1 MQRIRAVDAFAIFAW
16 VIMFWLIAGYRG
28 SPDLEATW
36 IAAAFFAAGDYGNVY
51 PPPGPLF
58 TMQPPEA
65 WLPLLEGPG
74 AVREM
79 FPYVY
84 PPLWAALVAEALP
97 YAPFSRAEPL
107 ATALN
112 AALLVAIPVL
122 AWRAARSPIPLAIW
136 LMVAGAA
143 MITTHV
149 GFIAIK
155 QNQPQILV
163 SFLMVLAIERSRA
176 EAPIAAGAALA
187 CAAAIKGY
195 PALFA
200 MLWLAGGNWRAVMA
214 FAGFGGTLAAA
225 SIALAGWPLHAAFL
239 AQLKSISATL
249 LYTPISYNLNG
260 IAIAFLEGG
269 SFQFVESARAAA
281 SGQTSGWHVA
291 QKPPAWILATGTGTA
306 LTLGWLAIAYR
317 HASAGARHTLLWP
330 LAIGTIALLAPL
342 TWSYHYLPM
351 FAFLPALLTTFGARR
366 GAILLIVLLLPLQAT
381 VLPHYI
387 DAQFVKNPTQFLGSV
402 AMAGLVLAFL
412 IAHLAPR
419 HLPTPAAKPEPA

>member
-36 IAAAFFAAGDYGNVY
+36 IAAAFFAAGDHGNVY
-51 PPPGPLF
+51 PPAGPVF
-58 TMQPPEA
+58 TMTPPEA
-65 WLPLLEGPG
+65 WLPLLDAPG
-74 AVREM
+74 EAREM
-79 FPYVY
+79 FPYIY
-84 PPLWAALVAEALP
+84 PPLWAALIAEVLP
-97 YAPFSRAEPL
+97 YAPFSSAEPV

-112 AALLVAIPVL
+112 ALLLVAIPVL

-163 SFLMVLAIERSRA
+163 SFLIVLAIERSRA
-176 EAPIAAGAALA
+176 DAPVAAGAALA
-187 CAAAIKGY
+187 CAAASKGY

-200 MLWLAGGNWRAVMA
+200 LLWLASGNWRALLA
-214 FAGFGGTLAAA
+214 FSGFGGALAAA
-225 SIALAGWPLHAAFL
+225 SLALAGWPLHAAFL

-260 IAIAFLEGG
+260 VAIAFVD
-269 SFQFVESARAAA
+269 SSTFQFIESARAAA
-281 SGQTSGWHVA
+281 STETSGWHVA
-291 QKPPAWILATGTGTA
+291 QKPAAWIFATSAGTVLTFAALA
-306 LTLGWLAIAYR
+306 LAYR
-317 HASAGARHTLLWP
+317 RASLAARHAVLWP
-330 LAIGTIALLAPL
+330 LAVGAMALLAPL
-342 TWSYHYLPM
+342 TWSYHYLPL
-351 FAFLPALLTTFGARR
+351 FAFLPVLLTAFGLRR
-366 GAILLIVLLLPLQAT
+366 GAILLIALLLPLQAT
-381 VLPHYI
+381 ILPLYV
-387 DAQFVKNPTQFLGSV
+387 DAQFVKNPTQFLGSL

-412 IAHLAPR
+412 TAHLAPR
-419 HLPTPAAKPEPA
+419 PWPASAPKPQPA